1 MKVIILAGGFGTR
14 LSEYTELIPKPMVLV
29 GGKPILWHVMQRYAL
44 FGYKD
49 FYIACGYK
57 ADYIKKYFL
66 NYPTLQQ
73 DFTVDFSN
81 GRVNTHGSN
90 ISEDWKVT
98 LVDTGLETMTGG
110 RVKRMRD
117 YIKDDETFLLT
128 YGDGLSNINI
138 DELISFHDSHN
149 KMVTVSAV
157 RPSARFG
164 ELDIDN
170 NKVISFQEK
179 PQLNQ
184 GWINGGYFV
193 VNSSFFDLIDGDS
206 TMLER
211 EPLELAAARGELM
224 AYKHDGFWQCMDTKR
239 DHDMLENLWN
249 SNKAPWKI

>member
-1 MKVIILAGGFGTR
+1 M
-14 LSEYTELIPKPMVLV
+14 
-29 GGKPILWHVMQRYAL
+29 
-44 FGYKD
+44 
-49 FYIACGYK
+49 
-57 ADYIKKYFL
+57 
-66 NYPTLQQ
+66 QQ
-73 DFTVDFSN
+73 DFTVDLSSGN
-81 GRVNTHGSN
+81 INIHGSN

-98 LVDTGLETMTGG
+98 LVDTGLDTMTGG

-117 YIKDDETFLLT
+117 YIKDDENFLLT
-128 YGDGLSNINI
+128 YGDGLADINL
-138 DELISFHDSHN
+138 DDLVSFHNSHK

-179 PQLNQ
+179 PQLNK

-193 VNSSFFDLIDGDS
+193 VNSSFFDLIHGDS

-211 EPLELAAARGELM
+211 EPLELASAKGELM

-239 DHDMLENLWN
+239 DHDMLEGLWN
-249 SNKAPWKI
+249 SNKAPWKV

>member
-14 LSEYTELIPKPMVLV
+14 LSEYTDSVPKPMIKIADHPV
-29 GGKPILWHVMQRYAL
+29 LWHIMKTYAS
-44 FGYKD
+44 YDHKD
-49 FYIACGYK
+49 FYIACGYR
-57 ADYIKKYFL
+57 ADYIKNYFL
-66 NYPTLQQ
+66 NYSSLQQ
-73 DFTVDFSN
+73 DFTVDLSN
-81 GRVNTHGSN
+81 GNINIHGSN

-98 LVDTGLETMTGG
+98 LVDTGLDTMTGG

-117 YIKDDETFLLT
+117 YIKDDENFLLT
-128 YGDGLSNINI
+128 YGDGLADINL
-138 DELISFHDSHN
+138 DELVSFHNSHK

-179 PQLNQ
+179 PQLNK

-193 VNSSFFDLIDGDS
+193 VNSSFFDLIHGDS

-211 EPLELAAARGELM
+211 EPLELASAKGELM

-239 DHDMLENLWN
+239 DHDMLEDLWN
-249 SNKAPWKI
+249 SNKAPWKV